1 MLKKLI
7 LISTLGF
14 LSITN
19 TTYANTLLLSNTQ
32 QEKPSISPMLKQV
45 LPSVVSVSVEETRKY
60 KQEVPEFIKP
70 FLKENMP
77 LPEEQIIEKPF
88 KGIGS
93 GVVIDGDDGYIVTNN
108 HVIDNAEKIFVT
120 LDNGEKYEAKKIGTD
135 SRSDIAVLQIQVE
148 GLKAINLG
156 NSDDLE
162 VGEFVV
168 AIGNPLGFS
177 QSVTTGVISALS
189 RSGLGLG
196 IDGFE
201 DFIQTDAAINRGN
214 SGGALINWKGELI
227 GINTAIAGTN
237 GGSIGIGFAIPS
249 NMVNNLVEQIIEHG
263 EIERGLLGIM
273 GGNITQELV
282 EALNL
287 DINRG
292 AFITQVVDKS
302 AADKAEIVAGDVITH
317 INGKKIRSF
326 DELRAR
332 IGSLRAGSEVDV
344 RLLRNSEEI
353 DVKVTLGKAHSKEK
367 EEEIINPAFEG
378 LELGFSEGNII
389 VKNINKKSYP
399 YAVGLRKNDLIK
411 KINNNEVNDFDELKE
426 FIEKSD
432 NLIVIEVL
440 RKDKKALFMLKK
452 K

>member
-45 LPSVVSVSVEETRKY
+45 LPSVVSVSVEGTRKY

-93 GVVIDGDDGYIVTNN
+93 GVVIDGENGYIVTNN

-282 EALNL
+282 EALGL
-287 DINRG
+287 STNRG

-302 AADKAEIVAGDVITH
+302 AADKAEIFAGDVITH

-353 DVKVTLGKAHSKEK
+353 DVKVVLGKAHSKEK

-389 VKNINKKSYP
+389 IKNINQKSYP
-399 YAVGLRKNDLIK
+399 YAIGLRKNDLIK
-411 KINNNEVNDFDELKE
+411 KINNNEVNNFDELKE
-426 FIEKSD
+426 FVED
-432 NLIVIEVL
+432 ADGLIVIEVL

>member
-45 LPSVVSVSVEETRKY
+45 LPSVVSVSVEGTRKY

-426 FIEKSD
+426 FIKKSD

>member
-7 LISTLGF
+7 LISTLGL

-19 TTYANTLLLSNTQ
+19 TTNANTLLLNVQ

-45 LPSVVSVSVEETRKY
+45 LPTVVSVSVEGTRKY
-60 KQEVPEFIKP
+60 KQEIPEFIKP
-70 FLKENMP
+70 FLKENSP

-93 GVVIDGDDGYIVTNN
+93 GVVIDGENGYIVTNN

-135 SRSDIAVLQIQVE
+135 SRSDIAVLQINVE
-148 GLKAINLG
+148 NLKAIKLG
-156 NSDDLE
+156 DSDDLD

-177 QSVTTGVISALS
+177 QSVTTGIISALS

-263 EIERGLLGIM
+263 EIERGLLGIL

-287 DINRG
+287 NTNRG

-302 AADKAEIVAGDVITH
+302 AADKAEIMAGDVITH

-353 DVKVTLGKAHSKEK
+353 DVKVVLGKAHSKEK
-367 EEEIINPAFEG
+367 EEIINPAFEG

-389 VKNINKKSYP
+389 IKNINKKSYP

-440 RKDKKALFMLKK
+440 RKDKKALFMLNKK
-452 K
+452 

>member
-7 LISTLGF
+7 LISTLGL

-19 TTYANTLLLSNTQ
+19 TSYANTLLLNIEK
-32 QEKPSISPMLKQV
+32 EKPSISPMLKQV
-45 LPSVVSVSVEETRKY
+45 LPSVVSVSVEGTKKY
-60 KQEVPEFIKP
+60 KQEIPEFIKP
-70 FLKENMP
+70 FLKDNAP
-77 LPEEQIIEKPF
+77 LPEEQVIEKPF
-88 KGIGS
+88 TGIGS
-93 GVVIDGDDGYIVTNN
+93 GVVIDGDKGYIVTNS
-108 HVIDNAEKIFVT
+108 HVIDKATKIFIT

-135 SRSDIAVLQIQVE
+135 SRSDIAVLQISVDN
-148 GLKAINLG
+148 LKAINIG

-177 QSVTTGVISALS
+177 QSVTTGIISALS

-263 EIERGLLGIM
+263 EVERGLLGIL
-273 GGNITQELV
+273 GGNITPELV

-287 DINRG
+287 DTNRG

-302 AADKAEIVAGDVITH
+302 AADKAEIIAGDIITH

-332 IGSLRAGSEVDV
+332 IGSLRAGSLVDV
-344 RLLRNSEEI
+344 KLLRNSEEVEVEVI
-353 DVKVTLGKAHSKEK
+353 LGKAHSKEK
-367 EEEIINPAFEG
+367 EEKIITPAFKG
-378 LELGFSEGNII
+378 LELGFHEGNIV

-399 YAVGLRKNDLIK
+399 YSVGLRKNDLIK
-411 KINNNEVNDFDELKE
+411 KINNNEVNNFDDLKE
-426 FIEKSD
+426 LVEDSN
-432 NLIVIEVL
+432 NLIVIEAL
-440 RKDKKALFMLKK
+440 RKDKKVLFMLTKK
-452 K
+452 

>member
-45 LPSVVSVSVEETRKY
+45 LPSVVSVSVEGTRKY

-93 GVVIDGDDGYIVTNN
+93 GVVIDGKNGYIVTNN

-282 EALNL
+282 EALGL
-287 DINRG
+287 STNRG

-344 RLLRNSEEI
+344 RLLRDSEEI
-353 DVKVTLGKAHSKEK
+353 DVKVVLGKAHSKEK

-426 FIEKSD
+426 LIEKSD
-432 NLIVIEVL
+432 NLVVIEVL

>member
-45 LPSVVSVSVEETRKY
+45 LPSVVSVSVEGTRKY

>member
-45 LPSVVSVSVEETRKY
+45 LPSVVSVSVEGTRKY

-93 GVVIDGDDGYIVTNN
+93 GVVIDGENGYIVTNN

-282 EALNL
+282 EALSL
-287 DINRG
+287 ETNRG

-302 AADKAEIVAGDVITH
+302 AADKAEIMAGDVITH

-344 RLLRNSEEI
+344 RLLRDSEEI
-353 DVKVTLGKAHSKEK
+353 DVKVVLGKAHSKEK

-432 NLIVIEVL
+432 SLIVIEVL

>member
-7 LISTLGF
+7 LISTLGL

-19 TTYANTLLLSNTQ
+19 TTNANTLLLNVQ

-45 LPSVVSVSVEETRKY
+45 LPTVVSVSVEGTRKY
-60 KQEVPEFIKP
+60 KQEIPEFIKP
-70 FLKENMP
+70 FLKENSP

-93 GVVIDGDDGYIVTNN
+93 GVVIDGENGYIVTNN

-120 LDNGEKYEAKKIGTD
+120 LDNGEKYEEKKIGTD
-135 SRSDIAVLQIQVE
+135 SRSDIAVLQINVE
-148 GLKAINLG
+148 NLKAIKLG
-156 NSDDLE
+156 DSDDLD

-177 QSVTTGVISALS
+177 QSVTTGIISALS

-263 EIERGLLGIM
+263 EIERGLLGIL

-287 DINRG
+287 NTNRG

-302 AADKAEIVAGDVITH
+302 AADKAEIMAGDVITH

-332 IGSLRAGSEVDV
+332 IGSLRAGFRSW
-344 RLLRNSEEI
+344 R
-353 DVKVTLGKAHSKEK
+353 
-367 EEEIINPAFEG
+367 
-378 LELGFSEGNII
+378 
-389 VKNINKKSYP
+389 
-399 YAVGLRKNDLIK
+399 
-411 KINNNEVNDFDELKE
+411 
-426 FIEKSD
+426 
-432 NLIVIEVL
+432 
-440 RKDKKALFMLKK
+440 
-452 K
+452 

>member
-7 LISTLGF
+7 LISTLGL

-19 TTYANTLLLSNTQ
+19 TTNANTLLLNVQ

-45 LPSVVSVSVEETRKY
+45 LPTVVSVSVEGTRKY
-60 KQEVPEFIKP
+60 KQEIPEFIKP
-70 FLKENMP
+70 FLKENSP

-93 GVVIDGDDGYIVTNN
+93 GVVIDGENGYIVTNN

-135 SRSDIAVLQIQVE
+135 SRSDIAVLQINVE
-148 GLKAINLG
+148 NLKAIKLG
-156 NSDDLE
+156 DSDDLD

-177 QSVTTGVISALS
+177 QSVTTGIISALS

-263 EIERGLLGIM
+263 EIERGLLGIL

-287 DINRG
+287 NTNRG

-302 AADKAEIVAGDVITH
+302 AADKAEIMAGDVITH
-317 INGKKIRSF
+317 INDKKIRSF

-353 DVKVTLGKAHSKEK
+353 DVKVVLGKAHSKEK

-389 VKNINKKSYP
+389 IKNINKKSYP

-440 RKDKKALFMLKK
+440 RKNKKALFMLNKK
-452 K
+452 